1 MSNEN
6 YDFVKTKIKD
16 AALTS
21 FRNYNGNLPYN
32 LSNDQFEALQNLFK
46 NSNLMIKKNQIKRIR

>member
-6 YDFVKTKIKD
+6 LDFVKTKIKD

-21 FRNYNGNLPYN
+21 FCNYNANLLN
-32 LSNDQFEALQNLFK
+32 LIFWMRNLRLCK
-46 NSNLMIKKNQIKRIR
+46 IYLRLPI